1 MKIGAWYECFHGL
14 LGVSQAK
21 KMIKIM
27 IKNSA
32 ITYLDRLQMLT
43 VNISSG

>member
-27 IKNSA
+27 IKNTA
-32 ITYLDRLQMLT
+32 LLHI
-43 VNISSG
+43 